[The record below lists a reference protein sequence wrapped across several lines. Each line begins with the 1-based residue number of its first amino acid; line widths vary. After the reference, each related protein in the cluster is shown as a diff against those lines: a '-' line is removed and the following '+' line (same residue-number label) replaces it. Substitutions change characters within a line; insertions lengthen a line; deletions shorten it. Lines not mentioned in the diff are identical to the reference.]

1 MHLEDK
7 YMEKIYYVLKDAKKT
22 LVSFIQNGNEA
33 LNIEEFTEGNWMK
46 ADYETKGIVEKAV
59 KFGVI
64 NNPSV
69 ATKITSQDQL
79 DKLIVEKIRKNLC
92 SVEKN

>member
-1 MHLEDK
+1 
-7 YMEKIYYVLKDAKKT
+7 
-22 LVSFIQNGNEA
+22 
-33 LNIEEFTEGNWMK
+33 MK